1 MSRER
6 QTDRETEND
15 RERQGVTETEI
26 DREGQR
32 KRE

>member
-6 QTDRETEND
+6 DRMTEND
-15 RERQGVTETEI
+15 RERQRVTETEI